1 MKKEFSL
8 QQRLEFLR
16 ENPIFW
22 SRFGIEYSNPA
33 DWEKHEI
40 NALRHKA
47 LYEKGIVIH
56 SSCFPLG
63 WVGPDQ
69 YDYTLADRLFELL
82 FTTAPHIYFLP
93 RIKLDV
99 PKGWCAAHPEDVF
112 VYAGGP
118 RTKEE
123 IAALVGTEAQG
134 SHPPKQAHRI
144 AQQSFSSP
152 RWVSD
157 ASEALRRFVEHV
169 EASPYADRIIG
180 YHISWGTCG
189 ETSQWGTWDADP
201 RHKGD
206 YGISATKAFLE
217 YAAKRGKKYE
227 DVPPVEERF
236 FIGEGEAPKLA
247 YGEVSAEKNKFHVG
261 TPTLDQLFYH
271 TKEDERCV
279 LYSEFT
285 RDCNVDA
292 TETFCKVVKSIAPEK
307 VTGIFYGYIVEAEN
321 CANKGHT
328 GFDRILASPYVDF
341 VAGPKGYYRVGATD
355 PGFGQAIPNSV
366 NLKKLWVD
374 EIDNRTH
381 LCKTNGPK
389 DYTAKN
395 FGQTRGAYWREFS
408 KNVAF
413 HQGYWWMD
421 LQGGW
426 LDSEE
431 IQNEVALLNET
442 SKKLYAEKDTHR
454 SIAEVLLVV
463 DENVMHHMRPNFSL
477 HRSTI
482 GHVGSTVKESG
493 VPIDFYRMADL
504 PELDLSRYKM
514 VIFLNAFYADPDELS
529 AAIARTAPDC
539 HIMYQ
544 YAAGI
549 LNKKTGAYGVENI
562 KKLTGFSVA
571 EYGKREEQ
579 CYPMIY
585 IEGGDG
591 IRAVETYPDGHIKLA
606 ERRGADGRTYL
617 HHAHTCDLGVERMRE
632 LLSSAGVH
640 LYAPPYCVVQGD
652 SRFLYLLAEKKTA
665 GEVVFGKS
673 VTCQNEFTGEIYR
686 NVTSVP
692 FDLEEG
698 TCTFLHMLKE

>member
-1 MKKEFSL
+1 MKKGSSL

-22 SRFGIEYSNPA
+22 SRFGIEYDNEPG
-33 DWEKHEI
+33 WEKYKQNLERHRVMFERGI
-40 NALRHKA
+40 AL
-47 LYEKGIVIH
+47 H
-56 SSCFPLG
+56 SSVIPVG
-63 WVGPDQ
+63 WVGPDK
-69 YDYTLADRLFELL
+69 YDYTETDQLLGMLFDAIPDLV
-82 FTTAPHIYFLP
+82 FLP
-93 RIKLDV
+93 RIKLNV
-99 PKGWCAAHPEDVF
+99 PEGWCAAHPEDVF
-112 VYAGGP
+112 VYASGP

-123 IAALVGTEAQG
+123 VAALIGTEAHG
-134 SHPPKQAHRI
+134 SHPPRYAHRI
-144 AQQSFSSP
+144 AQQSFASP
-152 RWVSD
+152 QWLSD

-180 YHISWGTCG
+180 YHIAWGTSG
-189 ETSQWGTWDADP
+189 ETALWATWHSDP
-201 RHKGD
+201 RLKGD
-206 YGISATKAFLE
+206 YGVTTTKRFIE
-217 YAAKRGKKYE
+217 YAAKRGE
-227 DVPPVEERF
+227 ICTEVPPVEERF
-236 FIGEGEAPKLA
+236 FIEGDGKC
-247 YGEVSAEKNKFHVG
+247 GDSTTDRNRFHIG
-261 TPTLDQLFYH
+261 TPTLDQLFLH
-271 TKEDERCV
+271 TKKDQKSV
-279 LYSEFT
+279 LFAEFQ
-285 RDCNVDA
+285 RDTNADA
-292 TETFCKVVKSIAPEK
+292 VETLCKVIKDIAPEK
-307 VTGIFYGYIVEAEN
+307 LAGIFYGYVVEPEN
-321 CANKGHT
+321 SANMGHT
-328 GFDRILASPYVDF
+328 AYDRVLSSPYVDF
-341 VAGPKGYYRVGATD
+341 LAGPKGYNRVGPND

-381 LCKTNGPK
+381 LCVTNGHK

-395 FGQTRGAYWREFS
+395 MEQTRAVYWREFT

-431 IQNEVALLNET
+431 IQNEITHLSEV

-454 SIAEVLLVV
+454 SIAEVLLVI
-463 DENVMHHMRPNFSL
+463 DESTMLHMRPNFSL
-477 HRSTI
+477 HRATI
-482 GHVGSTVKESG
+482 NHVGSTVKESG
-493 VPIDFYRMADL
+493 VPIDFYRVADL
-504 PELDLSRYKM
+504 PSLDLSRYKM
-514 VIFLNAFYADPDELS
+514 VIFLNTFYADPDELS

-579 CYPMIY
+579 CYPMLY
-585 IEGGDG
+585 VEEGDG
-591 IRAVETYPDGHIKLA
+591 IRAIETYPDGHIKLA

-640 LYAPPYCVVQGD
+640 LYAPAYCVVQGD

-665 GEVVFGKS
+665 GEVVFEKS

-698 TCTFLHMLKE
+698 TCLFLHMRKD